1 MTMLNLSSRRCVRL
15 SPSLASFLASFF
27 IFHAILVIVTMRAL
41 ACSMIWPACA
51 CGFPGGL
58 VGKVGKNP
66 GNTITSFGHAVF
78 LNAVAMIVAE
88 KVWNADDATIKAL
101 SELDLGESEG
111 IILTKTASG
120 MTMTHM
126 KC

>member
-1 MTMLNLSSRRCVRL
+1 M
-15 SPSLASFLASFF
+15 
-27 IFHAILVIVTMRAL
+27 
-41 ACSMIWPACA
+41 
-51 CGFPGGL
+51 
-58 VGKVGKNP
+58 
-66 GNTITSFGHAVF
+66 F

-88 KVWNADDATIKAL
+88 KVWNADAATVKAL

-126 KC
+126 K